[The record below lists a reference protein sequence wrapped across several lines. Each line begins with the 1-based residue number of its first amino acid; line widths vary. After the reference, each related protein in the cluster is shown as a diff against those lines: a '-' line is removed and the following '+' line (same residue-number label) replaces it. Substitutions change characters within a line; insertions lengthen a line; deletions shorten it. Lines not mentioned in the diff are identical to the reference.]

1 MKKALRALLLSFLLL
16 FTFTGAS
23 FAAEENSVEAK
34 NCIDMEAYY
43 DEVKNSSQALTG
55 ESQSFDSIRRTEM
68 LTTFLDIISVFV
80 GDGIYCIKDETAA
93 AKTTAFESD
102 GLIGML
108 ESGSTS
114 LLANLPYVG
123 VADHLA
129 QEFVPGYKENNSV
142 MAIDDGTSTAPETCF
157 GPSGGMCPCEKSV
170 CSECTTDEGEV
181 CTNEEPESGKC
192 VFRGTDKTC
201 ACNSDPRCI
210 SAEEAKG
217 AETAGGVGEK
227 IREWILDAMSKYLGL
242 GGIDYRKMKED
253 AAQAVED
260 KSGFE
265 YLHES
270 IQLSALWS
278 ITRNIAY
285 LFFVIAMI
293 IIGFMIMFR
302 NKIGGQVMVTVSNSI
317 PRIIVCLILV
327 TFSFAISGIMLDLG
341 KMAMNIV
348 SKTMAKAQYEVTGE
362 PVASVDIAGVG
373 NLMDRA
379 VYELEEGDRISLDI
393 AEDSKTE
400 EELNEILKK
409 AHYDEIE
416 NDDSWVGKA
425 KSTAVKI
432 LLRANLSLLTHALK
446 GARISVPFL
455 DIVKNIVITGLVEIP
470 NFSRLL
476 KSVLFLLI
484 AAFASFKLFIT
495 ILTSYAKIFVNVVL
509 GPIQIAMGA
518 IPGNFNSVTRWFKTI
533 LSNVLVFPTIVAIL
547 EFAKFFALAIRP
559 EKFVFFGQS
568 GVFLPD
574 GFISIGGVFFIAG
587 YFFAANAPN
596 LIKGIIKVEEDKTM
610 TAAGASV
617 KESMSKL
624 PLIGGMFGK

>member
-157 GPSGGMCPCEKSV
+157 DPSGGMCPCEKSV

-227 IREWILDAMSKYLGL
+227 IQEWILDAMSKYLGL

-302 NKIGGQVMVTVSNSI
+302 NKIGGQVIITLRVIYFEIYARDVSRAKKFYEEVFGWKIERSEGSLEYWNITTDNSDE
-317 PRIIVCLILV
+317 P
-327 TFSFAISGIMLDLG
+327 GIDGGLMKRQG
-341 KMAMNIV
+341 
-348 SKTMAKAQYEVTGE
+348 GE
-362 PVASVDIAGVG
+362 PGADTQIGRASCRERV
-373 NLMDRA
+373 
-379 VYELEEGDRISLDI
+379 
-393 AEDSKTE
+393 
-400 EELNEILKK
+400 
-409 AHYDEIE
+409 
-416 NDDSWVGKA
+416 
-425 KSTAVKI
+425 
-432 LLRANLSLLTHALK
+432 
-446 GARISVPFL
+446 
-455 DIVKNIVITGLVEIP
+455 
-470 NFSRLL
+470 
-476 KSVLFLLI
+476 
-484 AAFASFKLFIT
+484 
-495 ILTSYAKIFVNVVL
+495 
-509 GPIQIAMGA
+509 
-518 IPGNFNSVTRWFKTI
+518 
-533 LSNVLVFPTIVAIL
+533 
-547 EFAKFFALAIRP
+547 
-559 EKFVFFGQS
+559 
-568 GVFLPD
+568 
-574 GFISIGGVFFIAG
+574 
-587 YFFAANAPN
+587 
-596 LIKGIIKVEEDKTM
+596 
-610 TAAGASV
+610 
-617 KESMSKL
+617 
-624 PLIGGMFGK
+624 